1 MIVMVI
7 KVVKVKKKQINITPF
22 LVIVLFAYAIMLS
35 ISTRKE
41 VTKIVPKKLYSFVI
55 LTELPYAIKMSDKI
69 LFHRHFTVIIKG
81 FRLLYISTH

>member
-7 KVVKVKKKQINITPF
+7 KVVKVKKQINITPF

-41 VTKIVPKKLYSFVI
+41 VTKTVPKKLYSFVI

-69 LFHRHFTVIIKG
+69 LFHRHFRVIIKG